1 MQKYLTTFQEGAQR
15 YAAAMS
21 GIPDRVPV
29 YAQIHQLAFKE
40 MGVNARDF
48 YSQARLMTLGALEI
62 YQKYGLDLA
71 IVDYDVYNV
80 EAEALGQTM
89 IWHDDGTPDTD
100 PTKPLITGPED
111 LPKIKTPDFENDGRF
126 AMIIEAHELYRRETG
141 VEPVLQFCAP
151 FSFAVNI
158 RGFENLVMDM
168 LMEPDFARHLFD
180 RIIEEV
186 LAPWILYQKK
196 HFPNAAS
203 VSGSDATASVPLLN
217 LKMIKEWVVP
227 GIQRLRELCGPELS
241 VPNWIGEHILR
252 KPEELLDLKL
262 EVTGSF
268 IEGQDPDVENLGPAF
283 YKTYAQ
289 RHDVPLVLGVG
300 AEFLA
305 LATPEAI
312 ERRVKHYIEVGGEN
326 GRFALYLCN
335 IGGNTPVENLK
346 AAITAVRTYG
356 VYT

>member
-1 MQKYLTTFQEGAQR
+1 MQKYLTTFQEGARR
-15 YAAAMS
+15 YKAAMA

-29 YAQIHQLAFKE
+29 YAQIHQLAFQE

-48 YSQARLMTLGALEI
+48 YSQARLMTLGSLEI
-62 YQKYGLDLA
+62 CQKYGLDLA
-71 IVDYDVYNV
+71 FVDYDVYNI

-100 PTKPLITGPED
+100 PTNPMICGPDD
-111 LPKIKTPDFENDGRF
+111 LGKIKTPDFDVDGRF
-126 AMIIEAHELYRRETG
+126 PTIVEAHELHRQETG
-141 VEPVLQFCAP
+141 LEPTLQFCAP
-151 FSFAVNI
+151 FSMAVNI

-168 LMEPDFARHLFD
+168 MVEPDFAHHLFD

-196 HFPNAAS
+196 HFPNATS

-217 LKMIKEWVVP
+217 VKMIKEWIVP
-227 GIQRLRELCGPELS
+227 GIQRLRELCGSEIS
-241 VPNWIGEHILR
+241 VPNWIGDSILL

-262 EVTGSF
+262 AVTGSF
-268 IEGQDPDVENLGPAF
+268 IEGQDPDVQKLGPGF
-283 YKTYAQ
+283 YKAYAQ
-289 RHDVPLVLGVG
+289 KHDVPLVLGVG

-305 LATPEAI
+305 LATPQEI
-312 ERRVKHYIEVGGEN
+312 EQRVKHYVEVGGEN

-335 IGGNTPVENLK
+335 IGNNTPVENLK
-346 AAITAVRTYG
+346 AAITAVKTYG
-356 VYT
+356 VY